1 MCVIHHQSLF
11 PFPVSPWFPSLMSRS
26 LFGCGVIRVLK
37 SNLAQPQVYALNHP
51 PGENK
56 SPQGSDNQFKK
67 WDDHSQSAT
76 SPASRVDLVLGL
88 CPFKRPPIQLT
99 SAWFP
104 QLGFFLQNKIERIE
118 NLACV
123 PSLRF
128 LSLAGNRIRQ
138 VENLRDLPH
147 LQFLDLSENLI
158 EILKL
163 DEFPE
168 SLLILNLTGN
178 SCTNQESY
186 RRLVTEALPLLLDLD
201 GQPVAERWTSDEE
214 DKASS
219 NEDEEFPE
227 LRGPFCSERGD
238 PAFQG
243 LQPPQSTPLPALW
256 DLGEAKTAVVS
267 GDVVPGPDQSGHA
280 GFLKE
285 LEQET
290 SRHREH
296 RQQTALLEHLL
307 RVEMRPA
314 LTDLPPLP
322 GAPMAGNS
330 SPSVPPRQGK
340 ETSPEPVSLPQASSA
355 TKKPCLPASR
365 SQQSTVQAGK
375 GARGAAAA
383 KASPAGAPST
393 TKTVTKKI
401 KK

>member
-1 MCVIHHQSLF
+1 MPGDKPAQS
-11 PFPVSPWFPSLMSRS
+11 PEE
-26 LFGCGVIRVLK
+26 GGVCITEALITKR
-37 SNLAQPQVYALNHP
+37 NLA
-51 PGENK
+51 
-56 SPQGSDNQFKK
+56 
-67 WDDHSQSAT
+67 
-76 SPASRVDLVLGL
+76 
-88 CPFKRPPIQLT
+88 
-99 SAWFP
+99 FP
-104 QLGFFLQNKIERIE
+104 EDE
-118 NLACV
+118 
-123 PSLRF
+123 
-128 LSLAGNRIRQ
+128 
-138 VENLRDLPH
+138 
-147 LQFLDLSENLI
+147 DLSEKIIRSSELRTWPASPPY
-158 EILKL
+158 

-214 DKASS
+214 DQASS

-365 SQQSTVQAGK
+365 SLQSTVQAGK
-375 GARGAAAA
+375 GARAAAAA

-393 TKTVTKKI
+393 TKTVTEKLKK
-401 KK
+401 

>member
-1 MCVIHHQSLF
+1 MAGAKPAQS
-11 PFPVSPWFPSLMSRS
+11 PEE
-26 LFGCGVIRVLK
+26 GGVCITEALITKR
-37 SNLAQPQVYALNHP
+37 NLAFPEDDDLSEKMFHTLAELQTVRLDWEGITTIRNLEGLQNLHSLYL
-51 PGENK
+51 
-56 SPQGSDNQFKK
+56 QG
-67 WDDHSQSAT
+67 
-76 SPASRVDLVLGL
+76 
-88 CPFKRPPIQLT
+88 
-99 SAWFP
+99 
-104 QLGFFLQNKIERIE
+104 NKIERIE

-158 EILKL
+158 ETLKL

-178 SCTNQESY
+178 SCTNQDSY
-186 RRLVTEALPLLLDLD
+186 RKLVTEALPLLLDLD

-214 DKASS
+214 DEASS
-219 NEDEEFPE
+219 DEDEEFPE
-227 LRGPFCSERGD
+227 LRGPFCSERG
-238 PAFQG
+238 
-243 LQPPQSTPLPALW
+243 
-256 DLGEAKTAVVS
+256 
-267 GDVVPGPDQSGHA
+267 
-280 GFLKE
+280 FLKE
-285 LEQET
+285 LEQEM

-314 LTDLPPLP
+314 LTDLPLLP
-322 GAPMAGNS
+322 GAPVAGDS
-330 SPSVPPRQGK
+330 SPSVTPRQGK

-355 TKKPCLPASR
+355 TKKPCLLASR
-365 SQQSTVQAGK
+365 RQQSTVQSGK
-375 GARGAAAA
+375 GARAAAAA

-393 TKTVTKKI
+393 TKTVTKRI

>member
-1 MCVIHHQSLF
+1 MPGAKPAQS
-11 PFPVSPWFPSLMSRS
+11 PEE
-26 LFGCGVIRVLK
+26 GGVCITEALITKR
-37 SNLAQPQVYALNHP
+37 NLAFPEDEDLSEKMFHTLAELQTVRLDREGITTIRNLEGLQNLHSLYL
-51 PGENK
+51 
-56 SPQGSDNQFKK
+56 QG
-67 WDDHSQSAT
+67 
-76 SPASRVDLVLGL
+76 
-88 CPFKRPPIQLT
+88 
-99 SAWFP
+99 
-104 QLGFFLQNKIERIE
+104 NKIERIE

-178 SCTNQESY
+178 SCTNQDGY
-186 RRLVTEALPLLLDLD
+186 RKLVTEALPLLLDLD
-201 GQPVAERWTSDEE
+201 RQPVAERWTSDEE

-227 LRGPFCSERGD
+227 LRGPFCSERG
-238 PAFQG
+238 
-243 LQPPQSTPLPALW
+243 
-256 DLGEAKTAVVS
+256 
-267 GDVVPGPDQSGHA
+267 
-280 GFLKE
+280 FLKE
-285 LEQET
+285 LGQEM

-296 RQQTALLEHLL
+296 RQRTALLEHLL
-307 RVEMRPA
+307 RVETRPA
-314 LTDLPPLP
+314 LTDPPLLP
-322 GAPMAGNS
+322 GAPMAGDR
-330 SPSVPPRQGK
+330 SPSVTPRQGK

-355 TKKPCLPASR
+355 TKKPCLLASR
-365 SQQSTVQAGK
+365 SQESTVQAGK
-375 GARGAAAA
+375 GSRAAAAA

-393 TKTVTKKI
+393 TKTVTKRI